1 MKVTLVDAL
10 ECVVVAATVAEM
22 VQVPTTLS
30 RPTSTDDCAER
41 IDIIAIVETLHTLGV
56 RDVQLIAPPP
66 ADGAAVRP
74 GPSCVT
80 V

>member
-10 ECVVVAATVAEM
+10 EYVAVAATVAEM

-41 IDIIAIVETLHTLGV
+41 IDIIAMVETLQTLGV
-56 RDVQLIAPPP
+56 SDVQLIVPPP
-66 ADGAAVRP
+66 ADGVAVRP
-74 GPSCVT
+74 GPSWVT